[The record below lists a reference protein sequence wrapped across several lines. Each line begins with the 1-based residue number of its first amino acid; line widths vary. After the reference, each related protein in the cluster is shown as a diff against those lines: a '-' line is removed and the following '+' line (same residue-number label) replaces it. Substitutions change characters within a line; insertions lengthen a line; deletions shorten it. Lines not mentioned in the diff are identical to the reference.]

1 MAERAQRAANRKKR
15 LQIKKST
22 SSIWQRTRCKYS
34 QHNQIKN
41 GFPFNTRVRCQI
53 DEDVFL
59 ICWCFFYFHV
69 FSEVA
74 ARWAL
79 LATIYMYKETDF
91 CVNVSFNFSP
101 ELLRK
106 WYNLQ
111 WYWIETC
118 SVLHPKHNSRLI
130 SLITVIFLYLVW
142 TLLAAPAVS
151 LTPECNSMGCIW
163 FLQWG
168 WRKSLPFQGS
178 CLKIS
183 LEWVALLPYA
193 PEEDC
198 FSQHKQYS
206 ETAGGEIGEVWT
218 EIQNKLWEVE
228 VSY

>member
-79 LATIYMYKETDF
+79 SATVYMYKETDF

-111 WYWIETC
+111 WYWIWNMHSFAPQTQFQTHFFNNCHLSLSRVDTSC
-118 SVLHPKHNSRLI
+118 SPCS
-130 SLITVIFLYLVW
+130 
-142 TLLAAPAVS
+142 
-151 LTPECNSMGCIW
+151 
-163 FLQWG
+163 
-168 WRKSLPFQGS
+168 
-178 CLKIS
+178 
-183 LEWVALLPYA
+183 
-193 PEEDC
+193 
-198 FSQHKQYS
+198 
-206 ETAGGEIGEVWT
+206 
-218 EIQNKLWEVE
+218 
-228 VSY
+228 